1 MGLKEEQYYEEKEV
15 TVCSSCCRAC
25 CWQGFFMCDEAYVS
39 STVDLTVRELRSKDL
54 ESSHYWE

>member
-1 MGLKEEQYYEEKEV
+1 
-15 TVCSSCCRAC
+15 
-25 CWQGFFMCDEAYVS
+25 MCDEAYVS